1 MSSFPEGF
9 VWGAASASYQIEGG
23 AAEDGKGPSIWD
35 EFCKRPG
42 AVWQGHSG
50 EVACDHYHRWRE
62 DIAIAESLGLGAYRF
77 SVSWPRVLPEGT
89 GEVNARGL
97 DFYDRLVDALLGAG
111 IAPYVTLFHWDS
123 PLAWHRRGG
132 WLHPDSPRW
141 FADYARVVA
150 TRLGDRVPCWMTMN
164 EPQVVVDAGLR
175 EGRHAP
181 GEQRPFADVLLATHH
196 VLLAHGLAVQ
206 ALRAEAPRGRVGFAP
221 VGLPAI
227 PASDSLADV
236 EAARRWTFRTATRS
250 VRTNAW
256 WMDPIF
262 LGAYPADGLALF
274 GVDVPAIG
282 ADDLATIAQPLDFFG
297 VNLYDAPVVRA
308 RGVDPEALPMPVG
321 APITAFDW
329 RVTPEAMHWGARFF
343 HERYRL
349 PILVTENGLSC
360 RDWVS
365 LDGAVHDPQ
374 RIDFIARHLRE
385 LHRALRS
392 GVPVLGYFHWTL
404 LDNFEWAHGYKHRFG
419 LVHVDFATQERIV
432 KDSGRWYASVIASS
446 GAAALAG

>member
-1 MSSFPEGF
+1 
-9 VWGAASASYQIEGG
+9 
-23 AAEDGKGPSIWD
+23 
-35 EFCKRPG
+35 
-42 AVWQGHSG
+42 
-50 EVACDHYHRWRE
+50 
-62 DIAIAESLGLGAYRF
+62 
-77 SVSWPRVLPEGT
+77 
-89 GEVNARGL
+89 
-97 DFYDRLVDALLGAG
+97 
-111 IAPYVTLFHWDS
+111 
-123 PLAWHRRGG
+123 
-132 WLHPDSPRW
+132 
-141 FADYARVVA
+141 
-150 TRLGDRVPCWMTMN
+150 
-164 EPQVVVDAGLR
+164 
-175 EGRHAP
+175 
-181 GEQRPFADVLLATHH
+181 
-196 VLLAHGLAVQ
+196 
-206 ALRAEAPRGRVGFAP
+206 
-221 VGLPAI
+221 
-227 PASDSLADV
+227 
-236 EAARRWTFRTATRS
+236 
-250 VRTNAW
+250 
-256 WMDPIF
+256 
-262 LGAYPADGLALF
+262 
-274 GVDVPAIG
+274 
-282 ADDLATIAQPLDFFG
+282 
-297 VNLYDAPVVRA
+297 
-308 RGVDPEALPMPVG
+308 MPVG